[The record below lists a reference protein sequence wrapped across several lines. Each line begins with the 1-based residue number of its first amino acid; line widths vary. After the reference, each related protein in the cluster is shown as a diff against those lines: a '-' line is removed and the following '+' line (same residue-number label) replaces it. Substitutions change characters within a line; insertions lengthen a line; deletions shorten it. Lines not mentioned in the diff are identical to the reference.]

1 LRTDSIATKN
11 KLLSLP
17 GYQMSAEVGNC
28 LAEAANTVRPFAD
41 SSWLPWAK
49 NLLPELE
56 TQRLK
61 EDARQERE
69 KRKLELYT
77 ANKISVEEFMASSDE
92 EDVMVIDDP
101 PAVTKPTADIP
112 SRSVEITDL
121 SSGST
126 VINAKAKGDAKG
138 SGKGEAK
145 GKARAK
151 GKEKEKSVERPI
163 REPPRIPKNASLV
176 RPFSTSTWLS

>member
-1 LRTDSIATKN
+1 MKN

-17 GYQMSAEVGNC
+17 GYQMSVEVGNC
-28 LAEAANTVRPFAD
+28 LAEAANTVRLFAD

-69 KRKLELYT
+69 KRKLALYT
-77 ANKISVEEFMASSDE
+77 ANKISVEELMARSDE
-92 EDVMVIDDP
+92 EDVMVVDDP
-101 PAVTKPTADIP
+101 PAVTKLTADVP

-126 VINAKAKGDAKG
+126 TINAKAKGNAKA

-151 GKEKEKSVERPI
+151 GKDKEKSVERPI
-163 REPPRIPKNASLV
+163 RDPPRIPNDASRV
-176 RPFSTSTWLS
+176 RLFATSTWYS